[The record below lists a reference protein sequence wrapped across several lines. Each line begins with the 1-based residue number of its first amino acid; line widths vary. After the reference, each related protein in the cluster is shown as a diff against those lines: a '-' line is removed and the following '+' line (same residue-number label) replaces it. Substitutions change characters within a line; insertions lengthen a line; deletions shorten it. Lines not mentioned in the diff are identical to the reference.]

1 MKPGLAEVSYD
12 PDVTSDYAFG
22 DYLVRVDGG
31 VIEQFARTAA
41 TSYRV
46 PVAWASA
53 EFEQR
58 KHDVVRVR
66 IGVAADPAAGFF
78 SGVAYTNTMFSIE
91 IPASEEPRLRD
102 FLRGVALD
110 AGRVPGES
118 LS

>member
-1 MKPGLAEVSYD
+1 MPSE
-12 PDVTSDYAFG
+12 YAFG

-31 VIEQFARTAA
+31 VIEQFVRTTAS
-41 TSYRV
+41 SYRV

-66 IGVAADPAAGFF
+66 IGVAADPTAAFF
-78 SGVAYTNTMFSIE
+78 SGVAYTNTLFSIE
-91 IPASEEPRLRD
+91 IPGSEEPRLRD
-102 FLRGVALD
+102 FLREVARE
-110 AGRVPGES
+110 AGRVSSEP